1 MTHGDPGPPAEARQ
15 TKRQWR
21 CCSFRHDRA
30 SADAGCGGGSESA
43 VFMGSLLPPGFLRA
57 SPGDLLD
64 AEQTRYERDLKAA
77 LEASL
82 RDDDVERD
90 EDVYLAVQAMA
101 RMEAGDAG
109 TSKDGDDDDA
119 SAASLR
125 SDIESA
131 VAVLAREQANCA
143 SRLSKLDAQLS
154 SSSEPPAKLRERHAE
169 ASEETAML
177 ARRRD
182 RLERAA
188 SELDAMEV
196 ALNGSDAPPD
206 ERRALREI
214 ILHSLLTDLDGGGDE
229 QKRAKAD
236 EETERRRRG
245 GGIVSRLLGRRK
257 IAVVDDD
264 EESTFANPNDLGR
277 ASGLDARDFS
287 DDFSDDSYD
296 DPERTSGM
304 SDLARASGVGL
315 ARPSGGAPRGVD
327 EMQSLLGDI
336 KRMAAKM
343 ESESRGNRRGAEEG
357 EGSTDGEPSS
367 SARGA
372 VRSELALFEN
382 LRHTL
387 LDIETRKRRSGF
399 RSGSGSGEGSD
410 SFDRE
415 AEARADLLADLAREI
430 RGASPAD
437 AQSLHE
443 FLEKIDEVLASLS
456 DEREVLRRV
465 DAWPGAKLEA
475 MRELSHLLAELDEM
489 AHAARQWPRLDPNSR
504 ALRTSA
510 KAAAVMWAC
519 DEERGKISRAADA
532 TRRRIESI
540 ERTVAADAARFA
552 GHGLRRVDVNAS
564 LVSAKHASLTLA
576 ERYARV
582 SLLAAERASREDD
595 DGWRGTYGTNG
606 TGRAKARE
614 TLASAVRFALRLHEL
629 AGGFDA
635 SSREALEEV
644 RAILASLDETREED

>member
-1 MTHGDPGPPAEARQ
+1 M
-15 TKRQWR
+15 
-21 CCSFRHDRA
+21 
-30 SADAGCGGGSESA
+30 SESA
-43 VFMGSLLPPGFLRA
+43 VFMGSLLPHGFLRA

-64 AEQTRYERDLKAA
+64 AEQTRYERDLTAA

-343 ESESRGNRRGAEEG
+343 ESSGDRRKGEKGEKG
-357 EGSTDGEPSS
+357 EGPDGEPSS

-387 LDIETRKRRSGF
+387 LDIDERKR
-399 RSGSGSGEGSD
+399 RSGSGSGSGSSGEGSTGRATRLTG
-410 SFDRE
+410 SSLAAGLDRE
-415 AEARADLLADLAREI
+415 AEARAPLLADLAREI

-437 AQSLHE
+437 ARSLDE

-465 DAWPGAKLEA
+465 DAWPGAKVEA
-475 MRELSHLLAELDEM
+475 MRELRHLLAELDEM
-489 AHAARQWPRLDPNSR
+489 ARAARQWPRLDVNSR
-504 ALRTSA
+504 ALRSSA
-510 KAAAVMWAC
+510 KASTVMWAC

>member
-1 MTHGDPGPPAEARQ
+1 
-15 TKRQWR
+15 
-21 CCSFRHDRA
+21 
-30 SADAGCGGGSESA
+30 
-43 VFMGSLLPPGFLRA
+43 MGSLLPPGFLRA

-101 RMEAGDAG
+101 RMEAGDVG
-109 TSKDGDDDDA
+109 TSKDGDDDAA

-206 ERRALREI
+206 ERRALREC
-214 ILHSLLTDLDGGGDE
+214 ILHSLLTDLDGGDE
-229 QKRAKAD
+229 KRRAKAHTHED
-236 EETERRRRG
+236 TERRPKG
-245 GGIVSRLLGRRK
+245 GFVSRLLGRRK

-277 ASGLDARDFS
+277 ASGLDEDFS
-287 DDFSDDSYD
+287 DDFSGDFSDDLA
-296 DPERTSGM
+296 RTSGM
-304 SDLARASGVGL
+304 SDLARASGAGRL
-315 ARPSGGAPRGVD
+315 ARPSGGAPRGVH

-415 AEARADLLADLAREI
+415 AEARAGLLADLAREI

-532 TRRRIESI
+532 MRRRIESI
-540 ERTVAADAARFA
+540 ERTIAADVARFA
-552 GHGLRRVDVNAS
+552 RHGLGGVDIEVKLA
-564 LVSAKHASLTLA
+564 ATKHASLTLA
-576 ERYARV
+576 DRYARV
-582 SLLAAERASREDD
+582 SLLAAERAVLEDD
-595 DGWRGTYGTNG
+595 GHYGII
-606 TGRAKARE
+606 KARE
-614 TLASAVRFALRLHEL
+614 TLASAVRFGLRSHEL

-635 SSREALEEV
+635 QSREALEDV
-644 RAILASLDETREED
+644 RAFLASIDETREED

>member
-1 MTHGDPGPPAEARQ
+1 MTHGPPAGARQ
-15 TKRQWR
+15 TKRQQWR
-21 CCSFRHDRA
+21 RCSFRHDRA
-30 SADAGCGGGSESA
+30 SADAGCGGESESA
-43 VFMGSLLPPGFLRA
+43 VFMSSLLPRGFLRA

-101 RMEAGDAG
+101 RMEAGDVG
-109 TSKDGDDDDA
+109 TSKDGDDDAA

-214 ILHSLLTDLDGGGDE
+214 ILHSLLTDLDGGDE
-229 QKRAKAD
+229 KRRAKAPHD
-236 EETERRRRG
+236 DTERRPP

-277 ASGLDARDFS
+277 ASGLDEDFSDEFS
-287 DDFSDDSYD
+287 DDFSDNLA
-296 DPERTSGM
+296 RTSGM
-304 SDLARASGVGL
+304 SDLARASGAGRL

-343 ESESRGNRRGAEEG
+343 ESASGNRPGKEG
-357 EGSTDGEPSS
+357 EGPTDGEPSS

-387 LDIETRKRRSGF
+387 LDIDERKRRSGL
-399 RSGSGSGEGSD
+399 GSGEGSG
-410 SFDRE
+410 SSLAAGFDRE
-415 AEARADLLADLAREI
+415 AEARAPLLADLAREI
-430 RGASPAD
+430 RRASPAD
-437 AQSLHE
+437 ARSLRE
-443 FLEKIDEVLASLS
+443 FIEKIDEVLASLS

-465 DAWPGAKLEA
+465 DAWPGAKVEA
-475 MRELSHLLAELDEM
+475 MRELCHLLAELDEM
-489 AHAARQWPRLDPNSR
+489 ARAARQWPRLDPNSR
-504 ALRTSA
+504 ALRSSA
-510 KAAAVMWAC
+510 KAATVAWAC
-519 DEERGKISRAADA
+519 DEERGKISRFADA
-532 TRRRIESI
+532 MRRRIESI
-540 ERTVAADAARFA
+540 ERTAAADVARFA
-552 GHGLRRVDVNAS
+552 GHGLGGVNVEVKLLAT
-564 LVSAKHASLTLA
+564 KHASLTLA
-576 ERYARV
+576 DRYARV
-582 SLLAAERASREDD
+582 SLLAAERAVRDD
-595 DGWRGTYGTNG
+595 DGPYG

-614 TLASAVRFALRLHEL
+614 LLAGAVRFALRLHEL

-635 SSREALEEV
+635 SSREALEDV
-644 RAILASLDETREED
+644 RAFLASIDETREEV

>member
-1 MTHGDPGPPAEARQ
+1 M
-15 TKRQWR
+15 
-21 CCSFRHDRA
+21 
-30 SADAGCGGGSESA
+30 SESA
-43 VFMGSLLPPGFLRA
+43 VFMGSLLPHGFLRA

-343 ESESRGNRRGAEEG
+343 ESSRDRRREKGEKGEKG
-357 EGSTDGEPSS
+357 EGPDGEPSS

-387 LDIETRKRRSGF
+387 LDIDER
-399 RSGSGSGEGSD
+399 RSGSGSGSGSSGEGSTGRATRLTG
-410 SFDRE
+410 SSLAAGLDRE
-415 AEARADLLADLAREI
+415 AEARAPLLADLAREI

-437 AQSLHE
+437 ARSLDE

-465 DAWPGAKLEA
+465 DAWPGAKVEA
-475 MRELSHLLAELDEM
+475 MRELRHLLAELDEM
-489 AHAARQWPRLDPNSR
+489 ARAARQWPRLDVNSR
-504 ALRTSA
+504 ALRSSA
-510 KAAAVMWAC
+510 KASTVMWAC

-582 SLLAAERASREDD
+582 SLLAAERAAREDD

-644 RAILASLDETREED
+644 RACLASLDETREED

>member
-1 MTHGDPGPPAEARQ
+1 
-15 TKRQWR
+15 
-21 CCSFRHDRA
+21 
-30 SADAGCGGGSESA
+30 
-43 VFMGSLLPPGFLRA
+43 
-57 SPGDLLD
+57 
-64 AEQTRYERDLKAA
+64 
-77 LEASL
+77 
-82 RDDDVERD
+82 
-90 EDVYLAVQAMA
+90 
-101 RMEAGDAG
+101 
-109 TSKDGDDDDA
+109 
-119 SAASLR
+119 
-125 SDIESA
+125 
-131 VAVLAREQANCA
+131 
-143 SRLSKLDAQLS
+143 
-154 SSSEPPAKLRERHAE
+154 
-169 ASEETAML
+169 ML

-343 ESESRGNRRGAEEG
+343 ESSGDRRKGEKGEKG
-357 EGSTDGEPSS
+357 EGPDGEPSS

-387 LDIETRKRRSGF
+387 LDIDERKR
-399 RSGSGSGEGSD
+399 RSGSGSGSGSSGEGSTGRATRLTG
-410 SFDRE
+410 SSLAAGLDRE
-415 AEARADLLADLAREI
+415 AEARAPLLADLAREI

-437 AQSLHE
+437 ARSLDE

-465 DAWPGAKLEA
+465 DAWPGAKVEA
-475 MRELSHLLAELDEM
+475 MRELRHLLAELDEM
-489 AHAARQWPRLDPNSR
+489 ARAARQWPRLDVNSR
-504 ALRTSA
+504 ALRSSA
-510 KAAAVMWAC
+510 KASTVMWAC

>member
-1 MTHGDPGPPAEARQ
+1 M
-15 TKRQWR
+15 
-21 CCSFRHDRA
+21 
-30 SADAGCGGGSESA
+30 SESA
-43 VFMGSLLPPGFLRA
+43 VFMGSLLPHGFLRA

-343 ESESRGNRRGAEEG
+343 ESSGDRRKGEKGEKG
-357 EGSTDGEPSS
+357 EGPDGEPSS

-387 LDIETRKRRSGF
+387 LDIDERKR
-399 RSGSGSGEGSD
+399 RSGSGSGSGSSGEGSTGRATRLTG
-410 SFDRE
+410 SSLAAGLDRE
-415 AEARADLLADLAREI
+415 AEARAPLLADLAREI

-437 AQSLHE
+437 ARSLDE

-465 DAWPGAKLEA
+465 DAWPGAKVEA
-475 MRELSHLLAELDEM
+475 MRELRHLLAELDEM
-489 AHAARQWPRLDPNSR
+489 ARAARQWPRLDVNSR
-504 ALRTSA
+504 ALRSSA
-510 KAAAVMWAC
+510 KASTVMWAC